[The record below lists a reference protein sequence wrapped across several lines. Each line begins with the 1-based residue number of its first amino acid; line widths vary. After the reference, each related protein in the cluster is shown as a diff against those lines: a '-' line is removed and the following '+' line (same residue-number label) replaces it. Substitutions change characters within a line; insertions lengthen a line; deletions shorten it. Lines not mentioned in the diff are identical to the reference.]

1 MNNQDYI
8 EGREVEY
15 QEKAEART
23 AENYSYISND
33 LDGLSRTNALLDEL
47 EKERDNLIAKAI
59 PSEVQTRIDVIND
72 EYNER
77 MMGPHIAASKLREL
91 IKEDVLEHGSTVKGE
106 HIMAVWNKGRESWDN
121 KALNGYAAAHP
132 DVLQLRKKGK
142 PSVTIRKI

>member
-1 MNNQDYI
+1 MNDQDYI

-15 QEKAEART
+15 QEKRMGGRDED
-23 AENYSYISND
+23 YGYISND
-33 LDGLSRTNALLDEL
+33 LDSLSRTNALLDEL
-47 EKERDNLIAKAI
+47 EKERDNKISDCI
-59 PSEVQTRIDVIND
+59 PPEVQARIDDIGD
-72 EYNER
+72 EYEAL
-77 MMGPHIAASKLREL
+77 MTGPQIAANELREL

>member
-1 MNNQDYI
+1 MNDQDYI

-15 QEKAEART
+15 QEKRMGGRDED
-23 AENYSYISND
+23 YGYISND
-33 LDGLSRTNALLDEL
+33 LDSLSRTNALLDEL

-106 HIMAVWNKGRESWDN
+106 HIMAVWNKGRESWDT
-121 KALNGYAAAHP
+121 KALKGYAAAHP
-132 DVLQLRKKGK
+132 DVLQLKKVGE